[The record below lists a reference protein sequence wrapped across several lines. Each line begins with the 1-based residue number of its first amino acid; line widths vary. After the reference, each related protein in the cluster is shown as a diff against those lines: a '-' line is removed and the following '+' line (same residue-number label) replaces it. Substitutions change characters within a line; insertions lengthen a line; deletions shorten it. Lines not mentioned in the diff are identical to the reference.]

1 MKFNVSSYN
10 AKQCLEVYLQYAY
23 KIVVTRQILV
33 AYVNQQMERIKHRNK
48 IFMEMVSTDKPSAKG
63 RKADIKTDTGMQN

>member
-33 AYVNQQMERIKHRNK
+33 AYVNQ
-48 IFMEMVSTDKPSAKG
+48 
-63 RKADIKTDTGMQN
+63 